1 MSPNIKTKGWWGG
14 GRGLLTLYRFIPTFL
29 YVCLSDELQLE
40 ILVLSGVAVADAA
53 VVGEGVGGIDCHPIP
68 ALSPSKVT
76 WSQNY
81 IRLILTQFRCR
92 GSITHFSI

>member
-1 MSPNIKTKGWWGG
+1 MSPNIKTKGWGGG

-53 VVGEGVGGIDCHPIP
+53 VVGEGVGGIDCHPIA
-68 ALSPSKVT
+68 ALSPKG
-76 WSQNY
+76 SQSRNCMQ
-81 IRLILTQFRCR
+81 LFLAQFR
-92 GSITHFSI
+92 GLWKF